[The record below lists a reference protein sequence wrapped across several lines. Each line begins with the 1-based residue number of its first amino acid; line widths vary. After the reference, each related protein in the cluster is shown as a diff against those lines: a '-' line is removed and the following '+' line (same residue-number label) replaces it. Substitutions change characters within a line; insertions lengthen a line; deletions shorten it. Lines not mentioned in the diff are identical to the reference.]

1 MNPAVNL
8 MFGNPRAKPLVLGA
22 ADPKPAEDSQTVLE
36 SFLPEYQE
44 LIYLL
49 PAEFHPTSTR
59 HGQHSFTTWLNK
71 NVSTDIKGVQRGVC
85 IYIYRDIKSL
95 QLQMMISS
103 NLMGVASLYIYI
115 FIFIIYTYIYICI
128 CIYIY
133 L

>member
-71 NVSTDIKGVQRGVC
+71 NVSTDIKGVHRGVC
-85 IYIYRDIKSL
+85 IYIERDKIFTIANDDLFKSDGGG
-95 QLQMMISS
+95 IP
-103 NLMGVASLYIYI
+103 
-115 FIFIIYTYIYICI
+115 
-128 CIYIY
+128 IYIY
-133 L
+133 LYL